1 MNKFKIIFSLSVA
14 IFMGAASF
22 AQNNGPE
29 SLSYSSTDLK
39 IENQIQIYPNPSVDF
54 VKVTIEASNLVNPK
68 IVIHT
73 ILGNEL
79 SIISEKTDVNEFT
92 VDVKSFPV
100 GYYLLAVKDESTG
113 FSKTYKFLKR

>member
-1 MNKFKIIFSLSVA
+1 MKKFKFIFSLLLV
-14 IFMGAASF
+14 IFISTVSF
-22 AQNNGPE
+22 AQNE
-29 SLSYSSTDLK
+29 SEYLSYSTNDLK

-54 VKVTIEASNLVNPK
+54 LKVTIEASNLVNPK

-73 ILGNEL
+73 ILGNKL
-79 SIISEKTDVNEFT
+79 TVVSEKTDANEFT
-92 VDVKSFPV
+92 VDVKNLPA

>member
-14 IFMGAASF
+14 VFIGAASF
-22 AQNNGPE
+22 AQNGAE
-29 SLSYSSTDLK
+29 YLSYSSNDLK

-54 VKVTIEASNLVNPK
+54 LKVTIEASNLVNPK

-79 SIISEKTDVNEFT
+79 SVIAEKTEVNEFT
-92 VDVKSFPV
+92 VDVKSFPA
-100 GYYLLAVKDESTG
+100 GYYLLAVKDQATG

>member
-14 IFMGAASF
+14 IFIGTASF
-22 AQNNGPE
+22 AQNGPE
-29 SLSYSSTDLK
+29 YLSYSSNDLK
-39 IENQIQIYPNPSVDF
+39 IENQIQIYPNPSVDYL
-54 VKVTIEASNLVNPK
+54 KVTIEASSLVNPK

-79 SIISEKTDVNEFT
+79 SVISEKSDANEFT
-92 VDVKSFPV
+92 VDVKNFPA

>member
-1 MNKFKIIFSLSVA
+1 MKKYKIIFSLVVA
-14 IFMGAASF
+14 IFIGATSF
-22 AQNNGPE
+22 AQSGAE
-29 SLSYSSTDLK
+29 YLSYPSSDLK

-54 VKVTIEASNLVNPK
+54 LKVTIEASNLVNPK

-73 ILGNEL
+73 ILGNKL
-79 SIISEKTDVNEFT
+79 SIISKKTEINEFR
-92 VDVKSFPV
+92 VDVKDFPA